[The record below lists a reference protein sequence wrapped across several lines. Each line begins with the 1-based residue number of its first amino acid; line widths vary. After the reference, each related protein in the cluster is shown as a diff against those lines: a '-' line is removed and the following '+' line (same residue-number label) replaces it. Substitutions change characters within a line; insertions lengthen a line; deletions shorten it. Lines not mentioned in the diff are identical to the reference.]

1 MARQK
6 VGTVQTATG
15 SEYYCF
21 WDDKTGDVYVG
32 SEYAGRA
39 RTKAEALQIGDHYA
53 VTKGPQ
59 R

>member
-1 MARQK
+1 MARQN
-6 VGTVQTATG
+6 VGTVKTATG

-53 VTKGPQ
+53 VINGP
-59 R
+59 